1 MYEGGSPRQGE
12 PALDPAWPWTR
23 LGPGLGLTPGRRGA
37 CLAPRVAPGPACPSP
52 TESPLTTLPIPG
64 LPGSSAAPPVPGG
77 AGEPAVMLALL
88 VAPAA
93 LLYAFLGNGTL
104 AFALAVAALPLLA
117 LLRGAGPAVIRPPHG
132 LRRALSGSA
141 GLWLAAVVAAV
152 LMTTLGGE
160 GRLLPATPDWLVRD
174 AVLRDLVE
182 QRWPFAY
189 RTGGADW
196 VLRAPLGM
204 YLLPALAGKL
214 AGLRAAH
221 RALWAQ
227 NSLALAAV
235 LRVFCAS
242 GSIRRG
248 LVVLVV
254 FCLFGGWDMVGTL
267 AVAARH
273 ALGEGAALVIPDDIQ
288 WWDRLFQYSSTLTL
302 VLWVPHHALAGWFL
316 AALVL
321 LRERRRIRVGT
332 LMAGAAL
339 SIVWSPF
346 ALMGAAPFLLWAGI
360 EALRAREVRPLDLAA
375 PALLA
380 LALLPLALYLAS
392 DSGDVPRGF
401 QPRSTEF
408 LIRYPAFL
416 ALEVLPFVVANAL
429 FGGGRAEAPRRATYR
444 IAVAS
449 LVLIPCYR
457 IGVSNDFV
465 MRASVPALA
474 ILAIATGHTAADVL
488 ARGGRTGRALLG
500 LVLAL
505 GGITGL
511 EEVGHTLA
519 TPNRGASTCDFVQ
532 AWDQSPYS
540 RYMSD
545 AIYLAR
551 RERVPALLRA
561 ARPQVLDTGPSEG
574 PCVERR
580 M

>member
-1 MYEGGSPRQGE
+1 
-12 PALDPAWPWTR
+12 
-23 LGPGLGLTPGRRGA
+23 
-37 CLAPRVAPGPACPSP
+37 V
-52 TESPLTTLPIPG
+52 TTLPAPG
-64 LPGSSAAPPVPGG
+64 LPAPGAPGRSAAPAV
-77 AGEPAVMLALL
+77 AGTRATAVMLALL

-93 LLYAFLGNGTL
+93 LLYAFLGHGVL
-104 AFALAVAALPLLA
+104 GAGLVVAALPLLA
-117 LLRGAGPAVIRPPHG
+117 LLRGAGPAG
-132 LRRALSGSA
+132 AFARALRPAVPGSV
-141 GLWLAAVVAAV
+141 GLSLAAVATA
-152 LMTTLGGE
+152 LLLTTLGGE

-182 QRWPFAY
+182 QAWPFAY
-189 RTGGADW
+189 RARGTDW

-204 YLLPALAGKL
+204 YLVPALAGKL

-221 RALWAQ
+221 LALWAQ
-227 NSLALAAV
+227 NTVALAAV
-235 LRVFCAS
+235 LRVLCAA
-242 GSIRRG
+242 GTLRRG
-248 LVVLVV
+248 LVVLAV

-267 AVAARH
+267 GVAARH
-273 ALGEGAALVIPDDIQ
+273 MVGDGAAFAIPDDIQ
-288 WWDRLFQYSSTLTL
+288 WWDRLFQYSATLTL

-321 LRERRRIRVGT
+321 LRERRQVRVGT

-346 ALMGAAPFLLWAGI
+346 ALLGAAPFLLAAGV
-360 EALRAREVRPLDLAA
+360 EALRAREVRPLDLVA

-380 LALLPLALYLAS
+380 LALVPLALYLGS

-401 QPRSTEF
+401 QPLTTEF

-416 ALEVLPFVVANAL
+416 ALELLPFVAANAA
-429 FGGGRAEAPRRATYR
+429 FGRSDGHGPGRATYR

-465 MRASVPALA
+465 MRASIPALA
-474 ILAIATGHTAADVL
+474 ILAVATGHTAASVL
-488 ARGGRTGRALLG
+488 ARSGGAGRVLLG
-500 LVLAL
+500 LVLAIGSL
-505 GGITGL
+505 TGL

-519 TPNRGASTCDFVQ
+519 TPNRGASKCDFIQ

-540 RYMSD
+540 RQMSD

-551 RERVPALLRA
+551 RDRIPGLLRA
-561 ARPQVLDTGPSEG
+561 RRAQVLETAPSAS

-580 M
+580 V

>member
-1 MYEGGSPRQGE
+1 
-12 PALDPAWPWTR
+12 
-23 LGPGLGLTPGRRGA
+23 
-37 CLAPRVAPGPACPSP
+37 V
-52 TESPLTTLPIPG
+52 TTLPTPG
-64 LPGSSAAPPVPGG
+64 VAGSSAAPSAPGG
-77 AGEPAVMLALL
+77 TRAPAVMLAFL

-93 LLYAFLGNGTL
+93 LLYAFLGRDVL
-104 AFALAVAALPLLA
+104 AVALAVAALPLLPLLRDPSLAHIAGTARPVGAGAAALSPRAVFPLAAAATA
-117 LLRGAGPAVIRPPHG
+117 LL
-132 LRRALSGSA
+132 L
-141 GLWLAAVVAAV
+141 
-152 LMTTLGGE
+152 TTLGGE

-182 QRWPFAY
+182 QAWPFAY
-189 RTGGADW
+189 RVDGADW

-221 RALWAQ
+221 VALWAQ
-227 NSLALAAV
+227 NTAALAAV
-235 LRVFCAS
+235 LRVLCA
-242 GSIRRG
+242 GDTLRRG
-248 LVVLVV
+248 LVVLAV

-273 ALGEGAALVIPDDIQ
+273 AIGSGAPFAIPDDIQ

-321 LRERRRIRVGT
+321 LRDRRRIRLGT

-346 ALMGAAPFLLWAGI
+346 ALLGAAPFLLKAGV
-360 EALRAREVRPLDLAA
+360 EALRAREIRPLDLAG

-380 LALLPLALYLAS
+380 FALVPLALYLAS
-392 DSGDVPRGF
+392 DSGDVPRGL
-401 QPRSTEF
+401 QPLSTEF

-416 ALEVLPFVVANAL
+416 ALELLPFVAANVL
-429 FGGGRAEAPRRATYR
+429 FGARDGHGPARATYR

-465 MRASVPALA
+465 MRASIPALA
-474 ILAIATGHTAADVL
+474 ILAVTTGHTAASVL
-488 ARGGRTGRALLG
+488 AGGSNARRILLG

-505 GGITGL
+505 GSLTGL

-540 RYMSD
+540 RQMSD
-545 AIYLAR
+545 AIYLAHR
-551 RERVPALLRA
+551 DRIPALLRA
-561 ARPQVLDTGPSEG
+561 ARPQVLATGPSAS